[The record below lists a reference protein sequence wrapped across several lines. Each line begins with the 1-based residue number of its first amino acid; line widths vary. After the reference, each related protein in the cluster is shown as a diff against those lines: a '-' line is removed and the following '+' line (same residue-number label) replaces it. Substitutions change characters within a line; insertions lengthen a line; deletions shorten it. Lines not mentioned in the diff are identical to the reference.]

1 MTNAEITALLTR
13 LFGDAAQVVSEL
25 AWQVEAGPSRLLVLL
40 SEDASWLRALISIAP
55 AKDAEPYL
63 MQLLEANF
71 DATQETRYALYER
84 VLWGVFQHDRAT
96 LTTEDFERAIARLV
110 QLQEKGLDD
119 SFSQLAETQI
129 KQIIAAAKQ
138 KGQSLDDTLQTL
150 ERFYEEGVM
159 GDLSQDAAQRQ
170 SVLDAWRYQLERLWN
185 TVD

>member
-1 MTNAEITALLTR
+1 MTNAEITALLTQ

-40 SEDASWLRALISIAP
+40 SEDGSWLRALISIAP

-71 DATQETRYALYER
+71 DATQETRYALYEQ
-84 VLWGVFQHDRAT
+84 VLWGVFQHERET
-96 LTTEDFERAIARLV
+96 LTPEDFERAIARLV
-110 QLQEKGLDD
+110 HLQEKGLDD

-129 KQIIAAAKQ
+129 KQIITAAKQ
-138 KGQSLDDTLQTL
+138 QGQSLNDTLQTL

-159 GDLSQDAAQRQ
+159 GDLSQDAGQRQ
-170 SVLDAWRYQLERLWN
+170 SVLAAWRYQLERLWN